1 MRILAVDSGTTTT
14 RVWALDDGAV
24 LGTRSTRLGAR
35 DVARDSG
42 RERLLKH
49 IARLAGETF
58 DEVGGDW
65 ETLDAVVAFG
75 MITSELGLEE
85 VPHLEAPVTPIDIA
99 GRLERRDYAPD
110 IPVPTYLVPGVRWNG
125 NQGAGSTDFM
135 RGEET
140 EIAGLLDLDDAEPP
154 LLYIS
159 PGSHTKFVTVDEG
172 CKILWSY
179 TTLSGELIWGLAQ
192 ETILAGLLDPAWTGN
207 DRTMVEHGADF
218 ARTYGL
224 TRALYA
230 TRLMN
235 RLDDVPPAA
244 CSAHVH
250 GAVAGTDLDGLEA
263 LRDRLAV
270 PLPSRVRVAA
280 DGGLGDAY
288 LALLDNRAWTGSV
301 SAITEPLGPAGAW
314 RLFVHNRERY
324 SPRIEPAGGT
334 RS

>member
-14 RVWALDDGAV
+14 RVWALRDGAV
-24 LGTRSTRLGAR
+24 LGARSTRLGAR

-49 IARLAGETF
+49 IARLAGEIF

-65 ETLDAVVAFG
+65 STLDAVVAFG

-85 VPHLEAPVTPIDIA
+85 IPHLEAPVTPADIA
-99 GRLERRDYAPD
+99 GRLEHRDYSPD

-125 NQGAGSTDFM
+125 NRGAGSTDFM

-140 EIAGLLDLDDAEPP
+140 EVAGLLDLDDAEPP
-154 LLYIS
+154 LLYVS
-159 PGSHTKFVTVDEG
+159 PGSHTKFVAVGEG

-192 ETILAGLLDPAWTGN
+192 ETILAGLLDPTWSGD
-207 DRTMVEHGADF
+207 DRAMVRHGAHF
-218 ARTYGL
+218 ARSYGL

-263 LRDRLAV
+263 LRDRLSL
-270 PLPSRVRVAA
+270 PLPPRVRVAA
-280 DGGLGDAY
+280 DGGLADAY
-288 LALLDNRAWTGSV
+288 LALLDDRAWTESV
-301 SAITEPLGPAGAW
+301 SAIAEPLGPAGAW
-314 RLFVHNRERY
+314 RLYAHSRERFRARAEP
-324 SPRIEPAGGT
+324 SGGPRG
-334 RS
+334 